1 MSLFINELAF
11 KDAGALSASLI
22 SAGKIGVFAA
32 SMIAAVIGLMF
43 LKSTCRTVQ
52 NISEH

>member
-32 SMIAAVIGLMF
+32 SMIAAVIGLVL
-43 LKSTCRTVQ
+43 LKKTCRTVQ
-52 NISEH
+52 DTSGH